1 MLGPRLVLHS
11 SKCVGLVT
19 SVDFAGHLSLSWVR
33 SARLCS
39 PVTGFPH
46 PRGCLLWVTWGTRTT
61 EDSPIS
67 IRAVS
72 NNILLSDSRSLAI
85 HTTPLRMP
93 PKARGRGGRGR
104 GGTARGASS
113 AATPVP
119 DPVVPKEEDDGD
131 AAVPPAEETPSTV
144 AVDEPAVVANE
155 PTSTA
160 TEEASATQVPRQR
173 LDSLAT
179 ASSRSASP
187 SVRGRGRGK
196 KPAPAMPVFTGR
208 RSKAEREQRTAEA
221 QQRELERNKDREKQA
236 ERLEKAKKAEEA
248 KKLRF
253 AGGRGGYSGVIS
265 GPFSD
270 PTARPKDR
278 TSHRG
283 GFGGGGGYGAS
294 GSGSGSRG
302 TAIKS
307 ESGFGGGSSSRS
319 AGTSLKREDG
329 GHISSDDDDSDT
341 TAAFPRRNVDT
352 IHISSDEDEAAPQK
366 NERSIP
372 VRIRRQEHKERVV
385 GINTEASSEGA
396 AKNRQKAEE
405 TGNDPAED
413 VAQRTVN
420 KGKGKTKDL
429 EITGER
435 KQYKG
440 VWQDSEDS
448 DVKVKTEPGTEDEEM
463 LDAEDAE
470 DAGQMGIGAGT
481 TEQNGTSPDT
491 ERKSKP
497 HYKGMPEFQTDEERA
512 EWIRYH
518 DNLGALRA
526 ELGDNEP
533 TSTVDEAGDVAM
545 TTAGSKSVRDGHIY
559 LFQLPP
565 VMPDLSAPSAG
576 KEISDVPAEA
586 VDAGPGTAAPTATA
600 ISPGLS
606 AKAEGK
612 RPMGRPEAV
621 PIKKEEDFSNPLA
634 DIPEQKRF
642 TTGYVGKLRVHKSGR
657 TTLDWGGTSY
667 ELTPGKQ
674 ASFLQEIVSIHVS
687 PEADQQ
693 SDAAAGEA
701 IALGSVKG
709 KFVVTP
715 DFEQMFKRE

>member
-1 MLGPRLVLHS
+1 L
-11 SKCVGLVT
+11 
-19 SVDFAGHLSLSWVR
+19 
-33 SARLCS
+33 
-39 PVTGFPH
+39 
-46 PRGCLLWVTWGTRTT
+46 
-61 EDSPIS
+61 
-67 IRAVS
+67 
-72 NNILLSDSRSLAI
+72 
-85 HTTPLRMP
+85 
-93 PKARGRGGRGR
+93 
-104 GGTARGASS
+104 
-113 AATPVP
+113 
-119 DPVVPKEEDDGD
+119 
-131 AAVPPAEETPSTV
+131 
-144 AVDEPAVVANE
+144 
-155 PTSTA
+155 
-160 TEEASATQVPRQR
+160 
-173 LDSLAT
+173 
-179 ASSRSASP
+179 
-187 SVRGRGRGK
+187 
-196 KPAPAMPVFTGR
+196 
-208 RSKAEREQRTAEA
+208 RTAEA

-236 ERLEKAKKAEEA
+236 ARLEKQKKAEESKRA
-248 KKLRF
+248 KF
-253 AGGRGGYSGVIS
+253 GGRGGYSGAIS

-270 PTARPKDR
+270 PTGRPKER

-283 GFGGGGGYGAS
+283 GFGGDGGYGAS

-329 GHISSDDDDSDT
+329 GHISSDDDDNDD
-341 TAAFPRRNVDT
+341 TAAFPRMDVDT

-396 AKNRQKAEE
+396 AMIRQKAEE
-405 TGNDPAED
+405 TGNNPAED
-413 VAQRTVN
+413 VLQRTVN

-463 LDAEDAE
+463 PDAEDAE
-470 DAGQMGIGAGT
+470 QVGIGAGE
-481 TEQNGTSPDT
+481 TEQSETSPDM

-512 EWIRYH
+512 EWIRH
-518 DNLGALRA
+518 QENLAALRE

-533 TSTVDEAGDVAM
+533 TPTVDEAGDVAM
-545 TTAGSKSVRDGHIY
+545 TNAGPKSLRDNHIY

-565 VMPDLSAPSAG
+565 VMPDLSTPSVG
-576 KEISDVPAEA
+576 KETSDVLAEA
-586 VDAGPGTAAPTATA
+586 VDAGSGATAPTAAATP
-600 ISPGLS
+600 SGLS

-612 RPMGRPEAV
+612 RPVGRPEAV

-667 ELTPGKQ
+667 ELTPGNK
-674 ASFLQEIVSIHVS
+674 ANFVQEVVSIHVS
-687 PEADQQ
+687 SEADQQ
-693 SDAAAGEA
+693 PDAAAGEA
-701 IALGSVKG
+701 ICFGSVKG